1 MTDATQGPGTA
12 DKDTAALLARARA
25 ALEGATPEQRHKQ
38 FDTYQHRRIAQ
49 SLAALAVA
57 VRLRAAL
64 KGGAA

>member
-12 DKDTAALLARARA
+12 DKDAAALLARARA
-25 ALEGATPEQRHKQ
+25 ALEGTTPEQRHKQ
-38 FDTYQHRRIAQ
+38 FDTYQHHRIAQ

-57 VRLRAAL
+57 MRLRAAL